1 MTNNQNII
9 HTPVTIVGGGLVGL
23 AQAIA
28 LAQAGIA
35 VTVLDKDAFDVQNLP
50 EADGRV
56 SALSLGSQRLLE
68 NLGVWQKME
77 EFAEPILDIIV
88 QDKNSPV
95 HVHYDH
101 QDVGSEPMG
110 HIAENRH
117 TRMALQQR
125 VQEHSNI
132 TVMAPAIWT
141 KVEYNSTAAEITLA
155 DGRMIKTPLVIAAD
169 GKFSKLRQQANIPVI
184 QSDYQQTAIVAT
196 IGHEKPHQG
205 LARENFLP
213 EGPFAIL
220 PMQGNR
226 SSLVWVEPP
235 SRAKA
240 MLGLSKE
247 EQEAQITQRIGDYL
261 GKVWIEGKVF
271 SYPLVLILAKQFYA
285 SRLALVGDAAHGM
298 HPVAGQG
305 VNLGYRDVAM
315 LAEVLVE
322 AAKNGQDLGSRVV
335 LEQYQKLRSF
345 DAVTMLGV
353 TDGIVRLFSNNNVAL
368 KIARNL
374 GLAAVQKL
382 SPAKSF
388 FMLHAMG
395 VSGKLPPLMQKKAA

>member
-1 MTNNQNII
+1 MTNNQNIL
-9 HTPVTIVGGGLVGL
+9 HSPVVIVGGGLVGL

-35 VTVLDKDAFDVQNLP
+35 VTVLDKDAFDTQNLP

-56 SALSLGSQRLLE
+56 SALSLGSRRLLE

-95 HVHYDH
+95 YVHYDH
-101 QDVGSEPMG
+101 QEVGSEPMG
-110 HIAENRH
+110 HIVENRH

-125 VQEHSNI
+125 VAELVNI
-132 TVMAPAIWT
+132 TVIAPAMWT
-141 KVEYNSTAAEITLA
+141 KVEYGSAGVEMTLA
-155 DGRMIKTPLVIAAD
+155 DGRVIKTSLVIAAD
-169 GKFSKLRQQANIPVI
+169 GKFSKLRQQANIPII
-184 QSDYQQTAIVAT
+184 QNDYQQTAIVAT
-196 IGHEKPHQG
+196 IGHEKSHQG

-240 MLGLSKE
+240 MLALPPE
-247 EQEAQITQRIGDYL
+247 AVLEQINQRVGDYL
-261 GKVWIEGKVF
+261 GKITLESKLF

-285 SRLALVGDAAHGM
+285 KRLVLVGDAAHGM

-305 VNLGYRDVAM
+305 VNLGYRDVAE
-315 LAEVLVE
+315 LTEVLIE
-322 AAKNGQDLGSRVV
+322 AAKLGQDLGSAVV
-335 LEQYQKLRSF
+335 LEQYQKQRSF
-345 DAVTMLGV
+345 DAVSMLGV
-353 TDGIVRLFSNNNVAL
+353 TDGIVRLFSNNNPVL
-368 KIARNL
+368 KAARNI
-374 GLAAVQKL
+374 GLAAVQQMK
-382 SPAKSF
+382 PAKSF

-395 VSGKLPPLMQKKAA
+395 VSGNLPPLMQKKAA